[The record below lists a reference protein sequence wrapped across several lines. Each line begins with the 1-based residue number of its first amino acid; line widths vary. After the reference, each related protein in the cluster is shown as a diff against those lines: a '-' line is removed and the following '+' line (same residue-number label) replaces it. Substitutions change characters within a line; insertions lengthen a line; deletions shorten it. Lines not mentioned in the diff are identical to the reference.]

1 MELEQKKIKD
11 AEIAIKDL
19 SEKIKNLMNTVK
31 EVKPA
36 EDLSDQEI
44 KHVLPEAKKWE
55 SKLEELTAKKVKL
68 DMELIGLLYRCSRN
82 IESR

>member
-1 MELEQKKIKD
+1 MTKD

-44 KHVLPEAKKWE
+44 KDVPPEAKKWE
-55 SKLEELTAKKVKL
+55 SKLEELTPKKVKL